1 MINKAK
7 PKKSKLLVI
16 TTTYPRWEGDT
27 WPPFVHELSSRLT
40 ESYEVIVL
48 TPRLPGA
55 AESELRDN
63 VQVKRFAY
71 LPRKIELLSGNDGL
85 LQTLKKNPLMI
96 FLLPIFFF
104 GMMLAI
110 RKQVK
115 QGVTIIHAHWL
126 PWGFLATLA
135 APRTPVL
142 TTAHGSDILKLRG
155 GPWRFFRRMTSRRVK
170 AVTTVSKLLADRLEV
185 EGVQAEKVLVAPMG
199 VDLKNR
205 FVPDT
210 TTLDKSIGLIFV
222 GRFIEA
228 KGPDLLIEAMRLVH
242 QDRPDAKLLMVGD
255 GPLSGALKARVRD
268 CKLDAVIEFSG
279 AIPNPAIAQ
288 LFAKSKICVM
298 PSRADKEG
306 ASEGLGLV
314 AIEALGSGCRLVS
327 GSNRALQG
335 MLPSGA
341 NAVFINPENTAELAS
356 TLVQMLSAA
365 ALDEKDFL
373 IFRQALVDQFDWENV
388 ALNYD
393 AILKKIAV

>member
-1 MINKAK
+1 MINEAK
-7 PKKSKLLVI
+7 SKKPKLLVV

-27 WPPFVHELSSRLT
+27 WPPFVHELSSRLADR
-40 ESYEVIVL
+40 YEVIVL
-48 TPRLPGA
+48 TPRLPIA

-63 VQVKRFAY
+63 VHVERFAY
-71 LPRKIELLSGNDGL
+71 LPRKLERLSGNAGL
-85 LQTLKKNPLMI
+85 LQTLKNNPLMV

-115 QGVTIIHAHWL
+115 QGAVIIHAHWL
-126 PWGFLATLA
+126 PWGLLATLA

-155 GPWRFFRRMTSRRVK
+155 GLWRFFRRMTSRRVM
-170 AVTTVSKLLADRLEV
+170 AITTVSKLLADRLAE
-185 EGVQAEKVLVAPMG
+185 EGIQSEKILVAPMG
-199 VDLKNR
+199 VDLKNL
-205 FVPDT
+205 FVPNAT
-210 TTLDKSIGLIFV
+210 TIYKSIDIIFV

-242 QDRPDAKLLMVGD
+242 KDRPEAKLLMVGD
-255 GPLSGALKARVRD
+255 GPLIGALRVRVQEY
-268 CKLDAVIEFSG
+268 KLDAVVEFSG

-298 PSRADKEG
+298 PGKADKDG

-327 GSNRALQG
+327 GGNRALQE
-335 MLPSGA
+335 MLPPGA
-341 NAVFINPENTAELAS
+341 SVVFINPANTAELAS
-356 TLVQMLSAA
+356 TLIQMLDEE
-365 ALDEKDFL
+365 ALNEKDFL
-373 IFRQALVDQFDWENV
+373 TFRKALVDKFDWENV

-393 AILKKIAV
+393 AILKKITI